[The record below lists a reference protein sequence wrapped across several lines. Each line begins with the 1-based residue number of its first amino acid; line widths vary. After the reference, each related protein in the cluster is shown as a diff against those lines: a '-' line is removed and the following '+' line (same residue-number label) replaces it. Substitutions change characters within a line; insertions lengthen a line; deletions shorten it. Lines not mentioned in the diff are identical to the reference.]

1 MFKFQGA
8 QDGHSDNIAVFNL
21 PTTDAGLESLNGLNI
36 VLLDNYFQILRLN
49 LTFLDPQLL
58 TLT

>member
-21 PTTDAGLESLNGLNI
+21 PTTDAGLESFEWIEYRPSG
-36 VLLDNYFQILRLN
+36 Q
-49 LTFLDPQLL
+49 
-58 TLT
+58 